1 MNKQDKESIYICA
14 LRYCMGRQTY
24 MPSLVV
30 SALKPELPKL
40 DKKTLVVML
49 RDCEEQEK
57 GNIFGSEIIDKPLW
71 LQWRK
76 SLEEEIERRKENEV
90 YKNYER

>member
-14 LRYCMGRQTY
+14 VRYCMGRQTY

-49 RDCEEQEK
+49 RDCEEQEQR
-57 GNIFGSEIIDKPLW
+57 NLWGSETIDKPLW

-76 SLEEEIERRKENEV
+76 ALEEELERRKDGV
-90 YKNYER
+90 DKH